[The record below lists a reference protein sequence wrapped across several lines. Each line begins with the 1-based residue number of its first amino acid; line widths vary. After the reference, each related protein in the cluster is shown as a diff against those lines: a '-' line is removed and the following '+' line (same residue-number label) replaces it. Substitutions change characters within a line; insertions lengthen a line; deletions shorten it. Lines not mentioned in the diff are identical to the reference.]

1 MELLDGFETVD
12 GYPGVFCEPLDALVL
27 SDLHIGIEAVEAR
40 SGTLI
45 PAFQLEELLEE
56 IEEMAEITGASR
68 LIVTGDL
75 KHSFSGNSRREREE
89 LGRFLREMSM
99 LFEEVSLVEGNHDNG
114 LGYRIEE
121 FTNVSLEDSIVE
133 EGFLF
138 VHGHEEVRDLAALG
152 ADVVVM
158 GHEHPAVSLQDD
170 AGVSEKLRCFLYGPM
185 GDGREVLV
193 LPAFT
198 KLASG
203 TEVNEVPVHELLSP
217 MLQDIDV
224 DRLKVVAVDRE
235 AGVFEYPE
243 LGKLRGL

>member
-1 MELLDGFETVD
+1 MELLEGFETVD
-12 GYPGVFCEPLDALVL
+12 GYPGVFCEPLDALVV

-45 PAFQLEELLEE
+45 PAFQLEELIEE
-56 IEEMAEITGASR
+56 IGEMADMTGASR
-68 LIVTGDL
+68 LIVTGDI
-75 KHSFSGNSRREREE
+75 KHSFSGKSRREREE
-89 LGRFLREMSM
+89 LERFLREMSM
-99 LFEEVSLVEGNHDNG
+99 LFEEVSLVEGNHDAG
-114 LGYRIEE
+114 LEYRIEE
-121 FTNVSLEDSIVE
+121 FTNVSLGESIVDA
-133 EGFLF
+133 GILF

-170 AGVSEKLRCFLYGPM
+170 AGVSEKLRCFLYGSM
-185 GDGREVLV
+185 GDGREILV

-203 TEVNEVPVHELLSP
+203 TEVNEVPRHELLSP
-217 MLQDIDV
+217 ILQDIGV
-224 DRLKVVAVDRE
+224 DGLKVVAVDRE

-243 LGKLRGL
+243 VGKLRGL